1 VNPAFRVLLLLG
13 LQYSLSLLATSS
25 LLGQQPEPAAGP
37 IPEMVSGPE
46 DPSGQAVVDGYISPG
61 GAFLRSVIVPGWGHV
76 ATGSYVRGGFYVAVQ
91 TASLWGLWQTMDRR
105 AQASEYRALER
116 QLVAARIKA
125 GGGSS
130 PESIQTE
137 VDRDPS
143 VQNREALVEA
153 RDQQVEDWT
162 ALSIFLVL
170 LGGVDAFVAAHL
182 SDYPEPLTLR
192 VLPVGADGVEIQ
204 VSLPMNRL
212 PIPGLWGR

>member
-1 VNPAFRVLLLLG
+1 
-13 LQYSLSLLATSS
+13 
-25 LLGQQPEPAAGP
+25 
-37 IPEMVSGPE
+37 
-46 DPSGQAVVDGYISPG
+46 
-61 GAFLRSVIVPGWGHV
+61 
-76 ATGSYVRGGFYVAVQ
+76 
-91 TASLWGLWQTMDRR
+91 MDRR